1 MRTLPT
7 LRYYI
12 SAAVRTKV
20 MLFSTRA
27 INAQYAR
34 QSIHE
39 TFSASEPP
47 SVKEAR
53 TAADRLGPLHH
64 LRQERAKAR
73 MNRRNIVYW
82 QAHNER
88 T

>member
-53 TAADRLGPLHH
+53 TACSFALLPVLAVDDEAGPAGQ
-64 LRQERAKAR
+64 LRDQPLLTTTK
-73 MNRRNIVYW
+73 
-82 QAHNER
+82 
-88 T
+88 